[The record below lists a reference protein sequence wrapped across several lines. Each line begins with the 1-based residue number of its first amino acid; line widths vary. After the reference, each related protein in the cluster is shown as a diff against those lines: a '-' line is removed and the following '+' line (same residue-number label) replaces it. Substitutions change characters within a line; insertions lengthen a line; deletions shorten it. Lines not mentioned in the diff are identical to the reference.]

1 MKYITGYRYNV
12 GDTAFGGTIVLKT
25 DNGNGTK
32 KLIIARNGVA
42 GGANASIGMVSWSP
56 MSAYD
61 FDITR
66 ERDTSGKLNTAKIL
80 SLDTGATVTN
90 SAAALA
96 TAFSENGYDDWFLPS
111 FYELAAAHPYFK
123 GTPYI
128 QVWSSCEWYTNKA
141 ATYWTDPAQGAGTM
155 FRYKETVSVIPF
167 REQIISDDDDNI
179 YLSTSNYF
187 YLAGNPIEISIG
199 TGNSIRYRVYGG
211 TNYDTILYV
220 GMAYTIDGGSAT
232 IDISELFSAMKNT
245 SGVQKVR
252 IVKVD
257 DDGNNWV
264 GDADYI
270 HKHDITIF
278 GGGISNL
285 YKRFLAT
292 AETNIFD
299 FKLKNQET
307 NFFLTTRTNDYII
320 TIPEDELLPLYYYGS
335 GMAFTVKNGD
345 DVLAVYDHTSE
356 TDEVLHSI
364 DFNQLRKLAVAELG
378 RLVNYFRLT
387 TANGWACSV
396 LITNVD
402 QPSGCFL
409 IFKNSWG
416 CDEKIGVKGIV
427 KYTPS
432 ITESSKI
439 KRQDSTTREFK
450 TINQRTTYTN
460 VYKLDVGYRTYEE
473 RMFLVDML
481 VTGIARIEINGMQLT
496 VNIASSTEEL
506 AGTDF
511 NPRNVELKISL
522 QDTESMYSPIN
533 LETMYNV
540 LTSGGADVEADG
552 SKILV

>member
-1 MKYITGYRYNV
+1 MIIISDYKYHV
-12 GDTAFGGTIVLKT
+12 GDIAFGGKIITKT
-25 DNGNGTK
+25 DIGNDK
-32 KLIIARNGVA
+32 YKLLIARMGTLGVDNG
-42 GGANASIGMVSWSP
+42 SIGQSKWIDNNSGFLGCT
-56 MSAYD
+56 S
-61 FDITR
+61 
-66 ERDTSGKLNTAKIL
+66 TSGKTNTDLIL
-80 SLDTGATVTN
+80 QNISGAV
-90 SAAALA
+90 SCAALLA
-96 TAFSENGYDDWFLPS
+96 SNFSESGYEDWFLPS
-111 FYELAAAHPYFK
+111 RYEIEIAKRMMSGGPYV
-123 GTPYI
+123 YC
-128 QVWSSCEWYTNKA
+128 WCSSEKNASQAWRFSVNPQEQSK
-141 ATYWTDPAQGAGTM
+141 TDSGA
-155 FRYKETVSVIPF
+155 VIPF
-167 REQIISDDDDNI
+167 REQIITKLEDSLVVPTSS
-179 YLSTSNYF
+179 YLF
-187 YLAGNPIEISIG
+187 LAGNPIEIAIG

-211 TNYDTILYV
+211 NNYDTILYV

-232 IDISELFSAMKNT
+232 IDISELFSGMKNT

-252 IVKVD
+252 VVKVD
-257 DDGNNWV
+257 DEGNNWV

-292 AETNIFD
+292 GATNIFD

-307 NFFLTTRTNDYII
+307 NFFLTTRTNDYTI

-345 DVLAVYDHTSE
+345 DVLAVCDHTAE

-387 TANGWACSV
+387 TSNGWACSV

-409 IFKNSWG
+409 VFKNSWG

-432 ITESSKI
+432 ITEASKI
-439 KRQDSTTREFK
+439 KRQDATTREFK

-481 VTGIARIEINGMQLT
+481 VNGIARIEINGMQLT

-511 NPRNVELKISL
+511 SPRNVELKISL